1 MKLLV
6 IFLGVIFGIIIFLSI
21 IALIIW
27 SKIKLS
33 ARKLGIDNIKFSS
46 MLDEIKKGVNDANYN
61 PKHISG
67 MTRLLLPNIERDFKT
82 FNESE
87 LYNKAETGLKII
99 FNSLEEKKVSN
110 ELPLLKGLLQETIND
125 YKSSEINVKYD
136 DIVFHDFALKKYYK
150 KDGVATIKVQTSLEY
165 YFKKEKGKKI
175 VENYSN
181 YKKQTRYTVD
191 FIYVYD
197 ITQVKDYTRVLG
209 VHCPNCGA
217 PLTKLGDKIC
227 DYCHTGVEDLNL
239 KNWEMSSYHEDY

>member
-6 IFLGVIFGIIIFLSI
+6 ILLGTILGIIAFLLIIFL
-21 IALIIW
+21 IIW
-27 SKIKLS
+27 AKIKAS
-33 ARKLGIDNIKFSS
+33 ARKLGLDNVNLSNVF
-46 MLDEIKKGVNDANYN
+46 DEIKKGMHDSNYN
-61 PKHISG
+61 QKHISG
-67 MTRLLLPNIERDFKT
+67 ITKLLKPNIERDFKT

-87 LYNKAETGLKII
+87 LYTKAETGLRTI
-99 FNSLEEKKVSN
+99 FNSLEEKQVKN
-110 ELPLLKGLLQETIND
+110 ELPLLKEQLREIIND
-125 YKSSEINVKYD
+125 YKISKINVKFD
-136 DIVFHDFALKKYYK
+136 DVVFHNFALKKYYK
-150 KDGVATIKVQTSLEY
+150 KDGVATIQVQTSLEY
-165 YFKKEKGKKI
+165 YFKKEKDNKI

-227 DYCHTGVEDLNL
+227 DYCHSGVEDLNL
-239 KNWEMSSYHEDY
+239 KNWMMSAYHEDY

>member
-6 IFLGVIFGIIIFLSI
+6 IFLGVIIGIVLFLLI

-33 ARKLGIDNIKFSS
+33 ARKLGLGNIDFKTFI
-46 MLDEIKKGVNDANYN
+46 DEIKKGMHEANYN
-61 PKHISG
+61 QKHISG
-67 MTRLLLPNIERDFKT
+67 MTRLLIPNIEKDFKT

-87 LYNKAETGLKII
+87 LYNKTETGLRSI
-99 FNSLEEKKVSN
+99 FNSLEKKEVSN
-110 ELPLLKGLLQETIND
+110 DLPLLKNQIYETIKD
-125 YKSSEINVKYD
+125 YNSSGISVKYD
-136 DIVFHDFALKKYYK
+136 DIVFHEFALKKYYK

-197 ITQVKDYTRVLG
+197 ITQVKDYTRVVG

-239 KNWEMSSYHEDY
+239 KNWEMSSFHEDC